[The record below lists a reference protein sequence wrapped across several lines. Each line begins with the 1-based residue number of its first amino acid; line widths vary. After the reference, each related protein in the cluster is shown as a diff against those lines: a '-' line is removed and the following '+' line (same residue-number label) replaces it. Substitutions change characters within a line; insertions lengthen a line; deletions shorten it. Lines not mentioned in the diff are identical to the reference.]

1 MIHKLKDVGGQSP
14 IEAAQLGCK
23 VYHGPY
29 IYNFKEIYN
38 ILNENGISEKIE
50 DSKHLADKVLKD
62 LVAFNNNKG
71 VFQL

>member
-1 MIHKLKDVGGQSP
+1 MIHKLKMLEVKVSRSCN
-14 IEAAQLGCK
+14 GCK

-50 DSKHLADKVLKD
+50 DSEHLADK
-62 LVAFNNNKG
+62 F
-71 VFQL
+71 